1 MCRLVPSVIGPWS
14 PGGDHFGDQLV
25 RQTFADK
32 LADATTALS
41 DETAEGAVVL
51 MGQKEFFVV
60 VGIIF
65 ALVALAH
72 AVRIYMERPVIIG
85 DWSVPKSVSWI
96 AFMVASGLA
105 LFAFRFAADKDS

>member
-1 MCRLVPSVIGPWS
+1 MS
-14 PGGDHFGDQLV
+14 QK
-25 RQTFADK
+25 TYFA
-32 LADATTALS
+32 
-41 DETAEGAVVL
+41 
-51 MGQKEFFVV
+51 V

-72 AVRIYMERPVIIG
+72 AVRIYMEWLVIID